1 MACRGGVLFEW
12 LFSYSIVFSIVP
24 NVWISRLIAEGFIEE
39 KIWQKHRVRR
49 YEVEEAL
56 THCQVIR
63 LRHRKEPLRSVV
75 IGATQTGRML
85 KIILEFKGKGSY
97 FLVTAMD
104 LDPKEKRQ
112 YGKKIKG
119 HT

>member
-1 MACRGGVLFEW
+1 M
-12 LFSYSIVFSIVP
+12 
-24 NVWISRLIAEGFIEE
+24 WIGRLIVEDFIEE

-56 THCQVIR
+56 THRQTIR
-63 LRHRKEPLRSVV
+63 LRHRKDPLRSVA

-85 KIILEFKGKGSY
+85 KIILEFQGKGRY

-104 LDPKEKRQ
+104 LTLKEKRQ

>member
-1 MACRGGVLFEW
+1 M
-12 LFSYSIVFSIVP
+12 
-24 NVWISRLIAEGFIEE
+24 WISRLVIEDFIEE

-49 YEVEEAL
+49 YGVEEAL
-56 THCQVIR
+56 THRQAIR

-85 KIILEFKGKGSY
+85 KIILEFQGKGRY
-97 FLVTAMD
+97 FLVTAME
-104 LDPKEKRQ
+104 LGPKERKQ

-119 HT
+119 HP

>member
-1 MACRGGVLFEW
+1 M
-12 LFSYSIVFSIVP
+12 
-24 NVWISRLIAEGFIEE
+24 WINRLVIEDFIEE

-56 THCQVIR
+56 THRQAIR

-85 KIILEFKGKGSY
+85 KIILEFQGKGRY
-97 FLVTAMD
+97 FLVTAME
-104 LDPKEKRQ
+104 LGPKERKQ

-119 HT
+119 HP